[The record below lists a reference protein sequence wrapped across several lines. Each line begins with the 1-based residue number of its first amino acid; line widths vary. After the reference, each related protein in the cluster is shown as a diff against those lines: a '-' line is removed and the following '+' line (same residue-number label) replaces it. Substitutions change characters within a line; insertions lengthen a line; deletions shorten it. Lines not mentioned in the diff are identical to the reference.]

1 MFSIHKGLLI
11 VSTQIGYAC
20 INMTLSDVPAK
31 RKVTTN
37 RTMIR
42 KTFDERG
49 IEYAAQLAEQNVQDL
64 YKILQWNTQNGFNFY
79 RMSSDMFPWASE
91 YGIYNLPNIE
101 KVSSI
106 LKKCGDWAKANN
118 QRLTFHPG
126 PFNKLTSSNERVT
139 KNTIKDLTVHADILD
154 IMGLSRTPY
163 NKINIHVGATY
174 KNKPMAVA
182 QFLRNF
188 ELLDE
193 KIRSR
198 FTLEVDDRP
207 SLYNAGELYNLIYK
221 HTNIPIVF
229 DAHHHKLNSGDI
241 SEKEA
246 MEICFST
253 WGNIKPVVHY
263 SQSRAEEQKIKC
275 PPQAHSDSY
284 WKTLDDY
291 GLNFDLMLECKHK
304 ELGVFKYRE
313 LLKTTINN

>member
-1 MFSIHKGLLI
+1 M
-11 VSTQIGYAC
+11 STQNLGYAC

-49 IEYAAQLAEQNVQDL
+49 INYAAQLAEQNIVDL
-64 YKILQWNTQNGFNFY
+64 YKILQWNTANGIRFY

-91 YGIYNLPNIE
+91 YGVYALPNIE
-101 KVSSI
+101 RISD
-106 LKKCGDWAKANN
+106 LLRKCGEYATATN
-118 QRLTFHPG
+118 QRLSFHPG
-126 PFNKLTSSNERVT
+126 PFNKLTSSNPDVT
-139 KNTIKDLTVHADILD
+139 RNTIRDLNVHGDILD
-154 IMGLSRTPY
+154 LMGLSRTHY

-198 FTLEVDDRP
+198 FTLENDDKA
-207 SLYNAGELYNLIYK
+207 SLYSTEELYNLVHK
-221 HTNIPIVF
+221 HTGIPIVF
-229 DAHHHKLNSGDI
+229 DYHHHSLNAGNLSVRD
-241 SEKEA
+241 A
-246 MEICFST
+246 LHLAAST

-263 SQSRAEEQKIKC
+263 SESRSKEQNIKC
-275 PPQAHSDSY
+275 PAQAHSDY
-284 WKTLDDY
+284 VYGYIDTHGLDVDI
-291 GLNFDLMLECKHK
+291 MIEAKMK
-304 ELGVFKYRE
+304 ELALFRYRDMYC
-313 LLKTTINN
+313 KSAA